1 MPALQ
6 GYVTNRNLEE
16 TQTGLTAINNLGT
29 APIGADISLFK
40 NNLRNT
46 SSITV
51 VNSNIDSTTN
61 TIRFTDRDVVFGTG
75 TKVVLNNDQTLYIKN
90 SNGKDSFQLSLLA
103 NLQTTVT
110 LSNNYSG
117 TYVRSDAITFEN
129 ITNYSKK
136 RRESVEITSDVA
148 PNVGPF
154 TADVQQQI
162 VAFQRNIDLYNSVKA
177 NAYLTN
183 NDIITDID
191 FQNEGQTT
199 IYDPDNVNLSGI
211 SLDSG
216 PGLFIYNFVTDSKV
230 RAFSDF
236 KNVWKSN
243 LTDTYLETSAK
254 KITVGSLSLKK
265 DDAINIDQRAGTTPN
280 IVIQGVSPVNVT
292 TSNFTHATKVF
303 INGEEYFLCLS
314 NTDIMT

>member
-16 TQTGLTAINNLGT
+16 TQTGLTAINNLGD
-29 APIGADISLFK
+29 APIGADISLLK

-61 TIRFTDRDVVFGTG
+61 TIKFVDRDVVFGTG

-90 SNGKDSFQLSLLA
+90 SNGKDSFQLSGTPT
-103 NLQTTVT
+103 LQSTLT
-110 LSNNYSG
+110 LSNTYSG

-136 RRESVEITSDVA
+136 RRESVETVSDSVSNIGSYA
-148 PNVGPF
+148 VNV
-154 TADVQQQI
+154 QEQI
-162 VAFQRNIDLYNSVKA
+162 AAFQKNIDFYNSVKA

-183 NDIITDID
+183 NNIVTDID
-191 FQNEGQTT
+191 FQNEGQTV
-199 IYDPDNVNLSGI
+199 ILDPDNVNLSGI
-211 SLDSG
+211 SLESG
-216 PGLFIYNFVTDSKV
+216 PGLFIYNFVSNTKV

-236 KNVWKSN
+236 KNVWRSN

-280 IVIQGVSPVNVT
+280 IVIQGVTPVNIT
-292 TSNFTHATKVF
+292 TSNFTHTTKILV
-303 INGEEYFLCLS
+303 NGEEYFLCLA
-314 NTDIMT
+314 NTDVIA

>member
-16 TQTGLTAINNLGT
+16 TQTGLTAINNLGD
-29 APIGADISLFK
+29 APIGADISLLK

-51 VNSNIDSTTN
+51 VNSNINSTTN
-61 TIRFTDRDVVFGTG
+61 TIKFVDRDVVFSTG

-90 SNGKDSFQLSLLA
+90 SNGKDSFQLSGTPT
-103 NLQTTVT
+103 LQSTLT
-110 LSNNYSG
+110 LSNTYSG

-136 RRESVEITSDVA
+136 RRESVETLSDSVPAVGSYSANVQEQIT
-148 PNVGPF
+148 
-154 TADVQQQI
+154 
-162 VAFQRNIDLYNSVKA
+162 AFQRNIDFYNSVKA

-183 NDIITDID
+183 NNIITDID
-191 FQNEGQTT
+191 FQNEGQTLVL
-199 IYDPDNVNLSGI
+199 DPDNVNLSGI
-211 SLDSG
+211 SLESG
-216 PGLFIYNFVTDSKV
+216 PGLFIYNFVTDTKV

-236 KNVWKSN
+236 KNVWRSN

-265 DDAINIDQRAGTTPN
+265 DDVINIDQRAGTTPN
-280 IVIQGVSPVNVT
+280 IVIQGVTPVNIT
-292 TSNFTHATKVF
+292 TSAFTHTTKIL
-303 INGEEYFLCLS
+303 INGEEYFLCLA
-314 NTDIMT
+314 NTDVIV